1 MFIQDLQNL
10 VFKRHEENG
19 ADELLII
26 TGYIGPSPFR
36 ELNSLP
42 VKCRVIYGMYGSD
55 SIGERLHKTLNE
67 FQSSSHNTELHYSK
81 AGIHAKCYLWAKDG
95 LVIDA
100 LVGSANFSRNGLAT
114 PNREVLVEADPEVFP
129 QLNEYFEN
137 ILSNSIACDSDLV
150 VIKTKQK
157 QAVSSSNSTECHLSL
172 LAKIDGVIIVPKA
185 SGINWGINSKKA
197 GGKSNTSI
205 GDAEIR
211 ITKEAINDFPNLFPP
226 KVGTPSKKSENGKL
240 TRQNDEV
247 ELIWDDGFVM
257 KGLLEQNNEMNGLLY
272 PKAIC
277 SSERKSVLGL
287 YLRER
292 LGVSPT
298 HLITVDDLIK
308 YGRTDIT
315 VSLLAEGVYEMDF
328 SVNKTP

>member
-1 MFIQDLQNL
+1 M
-10 VFKRHEENG
+10 
-19 ADELLII
+19 
-26 TGYIGPSPFR
+26 
-36 ELNSLP
+36 
-42 VKCRVIYGMYGSD
+42 
-55 SIGERLHKTLNE
+55 
-67 FQSSSHNTELHYSK
+67 
-81 AGIHAKCYLWAKDG
+81 
-95 LVIDA
+95 
-100 LVGSANFSRNGLAT
+100 
-114 PNREVLVEADPEVFP
+114 
-129 QLNEYFEN
+129 
-137 ILSNSIACDSDLV
+137 
-150 VIKTKQK
+150 
-157 QAVSSSNSTECHLSL
+157 
-172 LAKIDGVIIVPKA
+172 
-185 SGINWGINSKKA
+185 
-197 GGKSNTSI
+197 
-205 GDAEIR
+205 
-211 ITKEAINDFPNLFPP
+211 
-226 KVGTPSKKSENGKL
+226 
-240 TRQNDEV
+240 

>member
-10 VFKRHEENG
+10 IFKRHEKNG

-67 FQSSSHNTELHYSK
+67 FQSFSHNTELHYSK

-114 PNREVLVEADPEVFP
+114 PNREVLVEAAPEVFP

-157 QAVSSSNSTECHLSL
+157 QAVSSRSSTECHLSL
-172 LAKIDGVIIVPKA
+172 LSRSKGVLMVPEA
-185 SGINWGINSKKA
+185 SGINWGANSKKA
-197 GGKSNTSI
+197 GGTSNTSI

-211 ITKEAINDFPNLFPP
+211 ITKEAITNFPNLFPP
-226 KVGTPSKKSENGKL
+226 KLGTPSKRASSGKL

-247 ELIWDDGFVM
+247 ELIWDDGVVM
-257 KGLLEQNNEMNGLLY
+257 KGLLEQNNNMNGLLY

-277 SSERKSVLGL
+277 SSERKSHLGL
-287 YLRER
+287 YLRGR
-292 LGVSPT
+292 LGVSDT
-298 HLITVDDLIK
+298 EVITLKHLTD
-308 YGRTDIT
+308 YGRTDVT

-328 SVNKTP
+328 SINKTP